1 MKPNVFS
8 SLYLEMETES
18 KENFEIGTST
28 EANKRKLN
36 FLLLFVWL
44 LRKLNARIENWILES
59 YILCCFDKWR
69 AYELNPMLY

>member
-1 MKPNVFS
+1 MFLVACIWKWKQ
-8 SLYLEMETES
+8 ES

-44 LRKLNARIENWILES
+44 LRKLNARIEN
-59 YILCCFDKWR
+59 
-69 AYELNPMLY
+69 

>member
-44 LRKLNARIENWILES
+44 LRKLNARIEN
-59 YILCCFDKWR
+59 
-69 AYELNPMLY
+69 